1 MAWLTG
7 WSYRKKLTVDH
18 SKVDSDCSDFPVKA
32 IFDKDN
38 FAFAH
43 ALETGNDVRFTSSDG
58 ETLLKYERELHQ
70 VFANPDGLLFDG
82 TNDKVTCGDV
92 SALDSA
98 SALTVECRFIWM
110 GGGTPYQPLVAKLP
124 SNNSYNGFYLR
135 LRTESG
141 VAQFTGLGADQS
153 VSSTTTILPGVE
165 YHVAGVWTGT
175 KMRIIVNGVQEAEID
190 SSTNNPDAGTAEL
203 EIGHIK
209 PYLTDHWAN
218 TLHKEVRVWTV
229 AKTESQINA
238 SKAYGAITGSED
250 DLECLYLFDEG
261 SGTTLTDSANSNNG
275 TVSGATWTT
284 LPGYGVYHV
293 KVPTASSTSDTE
305 FYCYYGKSDATDGA
319 DGENV
324 WDSNYAM
331 VHHMGSS
338 LLDSTSN
345 DNDGTNSGSTLGL
358 ARDGYFRSF
367 DGSNDYIDLTGLTIA
382 NTNDLSFEIMAQHG
396 ESAHLFDAQTGRWVI
411 GWNLTDNLGVYY
423 NSWFQVTTDI
433 PADGGMHLVGVTL
446 DQGTERKIY
455 IDDNSPDAAGSG
467 PTVAIGGDVIMG
479 ARYALN
485 SAFYNGKMSEY
496 RISTTLRSDAWIK
509 ATHASLADTLLTY
522 GAEEALTPTARPRVM
537 VVWA

>member
-18 SKVDSDCSDFPVKA
+18 SKVDSDCSDFPVKT
-32 IFDKDN
+32 IFDGDN

-58 ETLLKYERELHQ
+58 ETLLKHERELHQ
-70 VFANPDGLLFDG
+70 VGDTPTGYANASYETEFDGVDDYYSLPSASNLHKPYQVLEVEFTANAVNKDQNIVYLEMADRTGATWFSLVKERSVRLGITSEGKLIGYMECSNTGTYANASVTSSASLSADTKYSAKLVIDNNTKSLELYLDGQLQGSNTVTHAQTWSDISAYIWCDLGVLFGYHSTTSTNHSRYFDG
-82 TNDKVTCGDV
+82 T
-92 SALDSA
+92 
-98 SALTVECRFIWM
+98 IH
-110 GGGTPYQPLVAKLP
+110 
-124 SNNSYNGFYLR
+124 SYNLM
-135 LRTESG
+135 
-141 VAQFTGLGADQS
+141 AQ
-153 VSSTTTILPGVE
+153 
-165 YHVAGVWTGT
+165 
-175 KMRIIVNGVQEAEID
+175 
-190 SSTNNPDAGTAEL
+190 
-203 EIGHIK
+203 
-209 PYLTDHWAN
+209 N
-218 TLHKEVRVWTV
+218 TLT
-229 AKTESQINA
+229 
-238 SKAYGAITGSED
+238 
-250 DLECLYLFDEG
+250 
-261 SGTTLTDSANSNNG
+261 SA
-275 TVSGATWTT
+275 
-284 LPGYGVYHV
+284 VYHV
-293 KVPTASSTSDTE
+293 KIPTASSTSDTE

-509 ATHASLADTLLTY
+509 ATSASLHDELLTF
-522 GAEEALTPTARPRVM
+522 GSEESAAPPIQGVHQG
-537 VVWA
+537 VQIIFI